1 MNAERKAVI
10 LAVGLGLLACLI
22 HGLTA
27 VYIFG
32 ESGSQTS
39 LREVLLP
46 LHDTGRAF
54 YNIVT
59 LLFFSVYGFVTARA
73 LGQRR
78 RAQDALRRSRAELA
92 EIFETAAEAIIEV
105 DLAGQIL
112 RVNQAAAQLTGFSV
126 PEMLGRR
133 CDELIASEF
142 CHTPDCPLQR
152 VLRGEPLHNVEMVY
166 ERKDGGQRVCLLSAR
181 ALLDEAGD
189 ITGALANLRDIT
201 ELRATEIQYR
211 TLVNTTLD
219 AVMILSFEGEITYV
233 NAALGF
239 ILGRE
244 VETLQVRNIADLL
257 AAEQLAIVQEQL
269 ALCRQ
274 GQSVQYEVKYRHSDG
289 HEVPILVSA
298 SPFHDASGNLVGS
311 FAVMKDISSIRQA
324 EQQTAHLNSVLLAVR
339 NVNQLI
345 TREQDRDQ
353 LLQEACV
360 CLIET
365 RGYACAGVV
374 LVDEQDDPLQIFAAS
389 LEAETA
395 DSIATLKET
404 GWWRRL
410 PCSSTEAQVISQID
424 DCPLSDSNAG
434 DFVGLGI
441 RLQYAERQYGALLV
455 TIPAAMA
462 HSADELS
469 LFEEVAGDLAFALHA
484 GEIQAER
491 ENYQTEVLREKERSD
506 RIINTAGALIVGLA
520 PEGRI
525 TLFNEQCERT
535 TGFQAAEIIGRKL
548 WEGLLPQRYI
558 SRVKA
563 VFDELASQNQPNSYE
578 NPWLTRE
585 GRERLISWRNTPI
598 LDAEGN
604 VREIIAIGLD
614 ITEHRATEL
623 AIRESEQRHRLLFN
637 SIADAV
643 FVFELLADGMPGQ
656 FLAVNDS
663 ACTIF
668 GYSREELL
676 KLSPRDLDAPEE
688 LPEVQALMRRLLEE
702 EHIIFEQEH
711 LTREGRVLPTEVSAH
726 LLQYEGRTAVLSI
739 ARDITERRQA
749 QQDLLAS
756 EILYATTVDALEEWI
771 HVVDADLQIIMVN
784 GALLE
789 VCRQLGQP
797 SFRNSMGLEEWFP
810 FLTEQILDQYRQV
823 LTTGK
828 PIHDTH
834 SQVIC
839 GRRFV
844 TENSRVPV
852 FEGSQVVRIVTVMRD
867 VTARVQAEE
876 EWQRLN
882 RRYELLADSQVVGT
896 FILQD
901 DQIVFAN
908 RSLHEKLGYDEG
920 ELVGGHPLEAVVAEE
935 RDKVVACWRSLAA
948 GDYPWLDF
956 ETQLM
961 TRTGERLWVHI
972 WAQDTGIFDGA
983 KTLIGH
989 VVDITETRE
998 LRLQLEHSQRLE
1010 ALGTL
1015 AGGVAHEFNNLLQ
1028 AIMMNASLLQMN
1040 MEVGSSDRDRVGSII
1055 ERTEHGA
1062 TLTEQLLAF
1071 SRRTTVTTEP
1081 VDLNALIEDT
1091 CRMLHRTLQHQIVV
1105 ETALDCDVPNLNG
1118 DPARLKQVLVNL
1130 ALNARDAM
1138 PEGGVLSFCTA
1149 CVEVDEVLSRQVP
1162 GLGRREYVVL
1172 SVSDTGQGMDEATA
1186 ARVFE
1191 PFFTTKQV
1199 SKGTGLG
1206 LSIVHGIVE
1215 AHGGVV
1221 RLETHP
1227 GQGTRFDIYLPLGEV
1242 SQEAKVESRV
1252 KEEETGGGT
1261 ETVLIVDDEVEVLQI
1276 AREALEYYGY
1286 RVLTATDGFEALAL
1300 FEQHPQDVDL
1310 VILDLIMPGMSG
1322 QEVLTQLLR
1331 RRPAL
1336 PVMIA
1341 SGYTP
1346 VHQDQEGE
1354 GVLANRYLSKP
1365 YSLHEL
1371 LEAVRCLLDE
1381 AKGEEKGL

>member
-1 MNAERKAVI
+1 MNAERKAII
-10 LAVGLGLLACLI
+10 LAVGLGLLACLL
-22 HGLTA
+22 HGLTD

-32 ESGSQTS
+32 KSGSQAS
-39 LREVLLP
+39 LGEVLLP
-46 LHDTGRAF
+46 RHDPERAL

-59 LLFFSVYGFVTARA
+59 LLLFALYGFVTARA
-73 LGQRR
+73 LGQHR
-78 RAQDALRRSRAELA
+78 RAQDALRRSRAEFA
-92 EIFETAAEAIIEV
+92 EIIETAADAIIEV
-105 DLAGQIL
+105 DRAGQIL
-112 RVNQAAAQLTGFSV
+112 RANQAAAQLTGFSV
-126 PEMLGRR
+126 PEILGHR
-133 CDELIASEF
+133 CIELIASEV

-152 VLRGEPLHNVEMVY
+152 VLRGERLYNVEMVY
-166 ERKDGGQRVCLLSAR
+166 ERKDGGQRVCLLSAH
-181 ALLDEAGD
+181 ALFDEAGN
-189 ITGALANLRDIT
+189 ITGARANLRDIT

-211 TLVNTTLD
+211 TLVETTQD
-219 AVMILSFEGEITYV
+219 GVMILSFEGEITYA
-233 NAALGF
+233 NAALGRL
-239 ILGRE
+239 LGGE
-244 VETLQVRNIADLL
+244 GESLQGTHVSEYL
-257 AAEQLAIVQEQL
+257 APEQLAIVQEQL
-269 ALCRQ
+269 ALRRQ
-274 GQSVQYEVKYRHSDG
+274 GQSGQYEVKYRHREG

-298 SPFHDASGNLVGS
+298 SPLHDASGNLVGS
-311 FAVMKDISSIRQA
+311 FAVMKDITSIRQA
-324 EQQTAHLNSVLLAVR
+324 EQQTAHLNSVLLAIR

-345 TREQDRDQ
+345 TREHDRDQ

-365 RGYACAGVV
+365 RGYASAGVV
-374 LVDEQDDPLQIFAAS
+374 LVDEQDDPLQIYAAS
-389 LEAETA
+389 LDAETA

-410 PCSSTEAQVISQID
+410 PRSATAAQVISQIE
-424 DCPLSDSNAG
+424 DCPLSDSDAG
-434 DFVGLGI
+434 DFVCLGI

-491 ENYQTEVLREKERSD
+491 ENYQAEVLREKERSD
-506 RIINTAGALIVGLA
+506 RIINTAGALIVGLD

-535 TGFQAAEIIGRKL
+535 TGFTAAAIMGRMI
-548 WEGLLPQRYI
+548 WEGLLPARYI
-558 SRVKA
+558 PGVKA
-563 VFDELASQNQPNSYE
+563 VFDELASLSQPNSYE

-604 VREIIAIGLD
+604 VREIIAIGID
-614 ITEHRATEL
+614 ITEHRAAEL

-637 SIADAV
+637 SITDAV
-643 FVFELLADGMPGQ
+643 FVFELLADGMPGP
-656 FLAVNDS
+656 FLAVNDN
-663 ACTIF
+663 ACQNF

-702 EHIIFEQEH
+702 EHLIFEQEH
-711 LTREGRVLPTEVSAH
+711 LTREGRAIPTEVSAH

-756 EILYATTVDALEEWI
+756 EVLYATTVDAITEWI
-771 HVVDADLQIIMVN
+771 HVVDADLQIIMAN

-789 VCRQLGQP
+789 VCRQLGLP
-797 SFRNSMGLEEWFP
+797 DYHDNMHLSEFFP
-810 FLTEQILDQYRQV
+810 FLTEQAFDEYRQI
-823 LTTGK
+823 LKTGET
-828 PIHDTH
+828 IHNTQ
-834 SQVIC
+834 SQNLC
-839 GRRFV
+839 GRQFV
-844 TENSRVPV
+844 TETSKVPV
-852 FEGSQVVRIVTVMRD
+852 FEEGQVVRIVTVMRD

-876 EWQRLN
+876 ELQRMN
-882 RRYELLADSQVVGT
+882 HRYELLADSQVVGT

-901 DQIVFAN
+901 NQIVFAN
-908 RSLHEKLGYDEG
+908 RSLHEMLGYNEG
-920 ELVGGHPLEAVVAEE
+920 ELAGGYPLDVVATEE
-935 RDKVVACWRSLAA
+935 RSKVAAWWRSLAE
-948 GDYPWLDF
+948 GEYPWLDF
-956 ETQLM
+956 ETQLLSRM
-961 TRTGERLWVHI
+961 GERLWVHI
-972 WAQDTGIFDGA
+972 WAQDTGPVEGVRTI
-983 KTLIGH
+983 IGH

-998 LRLQLEHSQRLE
+998 LRQQLEHSQRLE
-1010 ALGTL
+1010 SLGTL
-1015 AGGVAHEFNNLLQ
+1015 AGGVAHEFNNILQ
-1028 AIMMNASLLQMN
+1028 AIMMNASLLQMT
-1040 MEVGSSDRDRVGSII
+1040 MDVGSLAHDRVGTII

-1081 VDLNALIEDT
+1081 VDLNALIEET
-1091 CRMLHRTLQHQIVV
+1091 CRLLRRILQHQIVV
-1105 ETALDCDVPNLNG
+1105 ETELECDVPDLNG

-1138 PEGGVLSFCTA
+1138 PEGGALRFRTA
-1149 CVEVDEVLSRQVP
+1149 CVEVDEALSRQVP
-1162 GLGRREYVVL
+1162 GLGRGQYVVL

-1186 ARVFE
+1186 GRVFE

-1215 AHGGVV
+1215 AHRGAV
-1221 RLETHP
+1221 RLETRP

-1242 SQEAKVESRV
+1242 SQEAKVDSRV
-1252 KEEETGGGT
+1252 KEEETAGGT
-1261 ETVLIVDDEVEVLQI
+1261 ETVLIVDDEAEVLQI
-1276 AREALEYYGY
+1276 ASEALAYFGY

-1300 FEQHPQDVDL
+1300 FEQDPEAVDV

-1322 QEVLTQLLR
+1322 QEVLTQMLR

-1346 VHQDQEGE
+1346 VHQDQEAE
-1354 GVLANRYLSKP
+1354 VVLTNRYLSKP
-1365 YSLHEL
+1365 YSLHDL
-1371 LEAVRCLLDE
+1371 LNAVRRLLDE
-1381 AKGEEKGL
+1381 AQGEE